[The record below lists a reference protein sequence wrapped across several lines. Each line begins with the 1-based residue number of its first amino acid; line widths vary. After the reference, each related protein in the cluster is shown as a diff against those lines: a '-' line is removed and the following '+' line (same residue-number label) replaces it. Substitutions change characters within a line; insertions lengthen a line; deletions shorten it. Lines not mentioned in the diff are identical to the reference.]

1 MNNDTDTIAAII
13 TPPGRGGVGIVRV
26 CGKTIEPFI
35 VPLLGGTK
43 LAPRMAVYRPFLDGN
58 GEDIDRGLA
67 LYFPAPGSY
76 TGEETLE
83 LHGHGGPVVMDRLLQ
98 RVISIGA
105 RQARPGEFSE
115 RAFLNGKLDLAQA
128 EAVADLIEATTE
140 QAAQGAARTLR
151 GQFSRRIDTLRES
164 LVQLRVYVEAAI
176 DFPEEEIDFLS
187 DGKVERDLHAL
198 SRQIAE
204 LLQQTSQGVLLT
216 EGMAVAIAGK
226 PNAGKSS
233 LLNMLAGYDRAIV
246 TDVPGTTRDI
256 LMEQINLDGLP
267 VRIIDTAGLRDS
279 IDPVEQEG
287 IRRAWQQIAEADQI
301 LWVVDSSI
309 GAELAAPIWPE
320 YQQRFPGGNNVTV
333 VLNKIDLRA
342 DQPKIERHGSQ
353 HHPTIAI
360 SAQTGEGVNSLRD
373 HLKMAAGFAGASEG
387 LFTAR
392 RRHLSALEYA
402 RASIELAVRH
412 LQGVAAGE
420 LVAEEL
426 RQAQNQLEEITGMTS
441 SDDLLGVIFSSF
453 CIGK

>member
-1 MNNDTDTIAAII
+1 MTNDTDTIAAII
-13 TPPGRGGVGIVRV
+13 TPPGRGGVGIVRI
-26 CGKTIEPFI
+26 CGRTIEPFI
-35 VPLLGGTK
+35 APLLGGTK
-43 LAPRMAVYRPFLDGN
+43 PAPRMAVYRPFLDRN

-83 LHGHGGPVVMDRLLQ
+83 LHGHGGPVVMDQLLQ
-98 RVISIGA
+98 RVISLGA

-115 RAFLNGKLDLAQA
+115 RAYLNGKLDLAQA
-128 EAVADLIEATTE
+128 EAVADLIEATTA

-164 LVQLRVYVEAAI
+164 LTELRVYVEAAI

-198 SRQIAE
+198 SSQLTE

-233 LLNMLAGYDRAIV
+233 LLNVLAGYDRAIV
-246 TDVPGTTRDI
+246 TDVPGTTRDVLI
-256 LMEQINLDGLP
+256 EQINIDGLP
-267 VRIIDTAGLRDS
+267 VHIIDTAGLRDS
-279 IDPVEQEG
+279 LDPVEQEG
-287 IRRAWQQIAEADQI
+287 MRRAWQQIAEADQI
-301 LWVVDSSI
+301 LWVVDNSVGS
-309 GAELAAPIWPE
+309 ELAGSVWPE
-320 YQQRFPGGNNVTV
+320 YQQRFPDRNNVTV

-342 DQPKIERHGSQ
+342 DLPKLEFNNNLHY
-353 HHPTIAI
+353 PVVAV

-373 HLKMAAGFAGASEG
+373 HLKTAAGFAGAGEG

-392 RRHLSALEYA
+392 RRHLSALEHTQA
-402 RASIELAVRH
+402 NIELAVQH

-426 RQAQNQLEEITGMTS
+426 RLAQHQLEEITGITS
-441 SDDLLGVIFSSF
+441 SDDLLGLIFSSF

>member
-26 CGKTIEPFI
+26 CGRTIDPFI
-35 VPLLGGTK
+35 APLLGGTK
-43 LAPRMAVYRPFLDGN
+43 PAPRMAVYRPFLDRN

-83 LHGHGGPVVMDRLLQ
+83 LHGHGGPVVMDQLLQ
-98 RVISIGA
+98 RVISLGA

-164 LVQLRVYVEAAI
+164 LTQLRVYVEAAI

-198 SRQIAE
+198 SSQITE

-246 TDVPGTTRDI
+246 TDVPGTTRDVLI
-256 LMEQINLDGLP
+256 EQINIDGLP
-267 VRIIDTAGLRDS
+267 VHIIDTAGLRDS
-279 IDPVEQEG
+279 LDPVEQEG
-287 IRRAWQQIAEADQI
+287 VRRAWQQIAEADQI
-301 LWVVDSSI
+301 LWVVDNSI
-309 GAELAAPIWPE
+309 GTELVGSVWPE
-320 YQQRFPGGNNVTV
+320 YQQRFPDRNNVTV

-342 DQPKIERHGSQ
+342 DLPKLEFNNKPHY
-353 HHPTIAI
+353 PVVAV

-373 HLKMAAGFAGASEG
+373 HLKTAAGFVGAGEG

-392 RRHLSALEYA
+392 RRHLGALEHT
-402 RASIELAVRH
+402 RANIELAVQH

-426 RQAQNQLEEITGMTS
+426 RQAQHQLGEITGITS